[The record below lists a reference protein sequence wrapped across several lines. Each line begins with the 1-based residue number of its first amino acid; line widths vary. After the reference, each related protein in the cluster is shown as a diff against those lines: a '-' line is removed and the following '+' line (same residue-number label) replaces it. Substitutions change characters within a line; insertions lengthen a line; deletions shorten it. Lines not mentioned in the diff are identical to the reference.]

1 MQTKRPHKLQAQV
14 RAVIDSYSETLAR
27 DELSWS
33 KRRQGG
39 MVRKG
44 DDKSTMFPLLWFHH
58 ISTLLAFFPFLA
70 PTLLKCKD
78 NKNNFFCNQMK
89 HWKLLNYIKVWT
101 QDVR

>member
-1 MQTKRPHKLQAQV
+1 
-14 RAVIDSYSETLAR
+14 
-27 DELSWS
+27 
-33 KRRQGG
+33 

-78 NKNNFFCNQMK
+78 NNNKKFLQSNETLEAI
-89 HWKLLNYIKVWT
+89 KLH
-101 QDVR
+101 